1 MPTADFRRPS
11 SPSPAS
17 VTPRWSGKVMP
28 SASIALHSRR
38 TLSTITTVFE
48 ALMLTT
54 TFIKC
59 SRMHTRKNSMHDSTM
74 PSGVSP

>member
-1 MPTADFRRPS
+1 
-11 SPSPAS
+11 
-17 VTPRWSGKVMP
+17 MP